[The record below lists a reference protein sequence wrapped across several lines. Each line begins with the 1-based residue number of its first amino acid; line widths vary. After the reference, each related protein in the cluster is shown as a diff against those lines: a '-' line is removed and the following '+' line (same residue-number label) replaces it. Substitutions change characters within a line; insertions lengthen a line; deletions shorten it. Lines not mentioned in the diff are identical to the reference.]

1 MLTKETEA
9 KISKILVKL
18 SEGEKN
24 IENSRKVLSENIDFD
39 SYQIFRYID
48 KEGKNI
54 IDSTNILDFLKKNGI
69 YANLTEI
76 DLLIMFY
83 DEDNDGCLSYYELLS
98 LIQSNTVLK
107 RSNPSLIYQNIPLH
121 IEKLLVKLFE
131 KEIDLSRSILCL
143 LTDLKTRPDFKMQN
157 IFHSLESCGGL
168 NYDSIK
174 FFLDRNCIRIQKNDI
189 YLILKR
195 LDFNKDGC
203 VDYCEFNKFLGYPNN
218 NNICNFNSPKCSP
231 CNSPNRSFNRNLHFD
246 YLNPF
251 PPRRKCCDRS
261 NEYSPMRISYDDDI
275 SNFNTNNNSNF
286 RDNNYQSFNLSP
298 RLSLRFSPM
307 RNNGNNRFVNN
318 SYTIDNCDDYYNSN
332 SNNMFY
338 PNDNNFNTIQKYFI
352 PPEKKQ
358 NINNNNMNQNF
369 NNQNYNN
376 MNYPNQNQNYNN
388 NINQKNNFNNNFNN
402 QNKNNINIPPQ
413 NKNFR
418 NINSQRKKPK
428 PPSKEELQ
436 FIDFLCQ
443 LMAAES
449 TLEQARI
456 DLSLKTDFTCQDAFK
471 IFEQNNRGF
480 LSDEDLKYGFEE
492 LGVCINDKDI
502 NLLLKR
508 FDIENEGVINYN
520 AFFDMLVPFEKD
532 YRNMIEN
539 RPSNSTFSGTSDIFM
554 MSTKEVLRDVLNLI
568 LNYENKFNEMK
579 KKFASMRSVL
589 KDIFMKL
596 DRLNVGYFTNEDLI
610 SYLKRNNIFTTLKD
624 ADLLFI
630 RFDRNR
636 NGQVDFEEVENECQV
651 EN

>member
-18 SEGEKN
+18 SEGEKI

-39 SYQIFRYID
+39 SYQIFRYLD
-48 KEGKNI
+48 TEGKNI
-54 IDSTNILDFLKKNGI
+54 IDSTNILNFLKKNGI
-69 YANLTEI
+69 YSNITEI

-83 DEDNDGCLSYYELLS
+83 DEDNDGCLSYYELLT
-98 LIQSNTVLK
+98 LIQSNTVSK
-107 RSNPSLIYQNIPLH
+107 RSNPCLSDQKLPSH
-121 IEKLLVKLFE
+121 IEKLLIKLFE

-157 IFHSLESCGGL
+157 IFHALESCGGL
-168 NYDSIK
+168 NYDSVK

-189 YLILKR
+189 FFILKR

-218 NNICNFNSPKCSP
+218 NNVCNFNSPKCSP
-231 CNSPNRSFNRNLHFD
+231 CNSPNRSFNRNLHYD

-275 SNFNTNNNSNF
+275 SDFNTNNNSNLKN
-286 RDNNYQSFNLSP
+286 NNYHQSMNLSP

-307 RNNGNNRFVNN
+307 RNNGNNRLISN
-318 SYTIDNCDDYYNSN
+318 SYTIENCDDYYNSN
-332 SNNMFY
+332 NINNMFY
-338 PNDNNFNTIQKYFI
+338 PTDNNFNTLQKYFI

-358 NINNNNMNQNF
+358 NINNNNI
-369 NNQNYNN
+369 NQNYNN
-376 MNYPNQNQNYNN
+376 INYPNQYYNN
-388 NINQKNNFNNNFNN
+388 NMNPNNNFNNNSNN
-402 QNKNNINIPPQ
+402 QNINNINRPSPNQ
-413 NKNFR
+413 NFR
-418 NINSQRKKPK
+418 NINSQRKKSK
-428 PPSKEELQ
+428 PPSKEEQQ
-436 FIDFLCQ
+436 FIEFLCQ
-443 LMAAES
+443 LMSAES

-532 YRNMIEN
+532 YRNMVEN
-539 RPSNSTFSGTSDIFM
+539 RPSNSNFSGTSDIFM

-568 LNYENKFNEMK
+568 LNYENRLNEMK
-579 KKFASMRSVL
+579 KKFAGVRSVL
-589 KDIFMKL
+589 KDIFMHL
-596 DRLNVGYFTNEDLI
+596 DRLNVGYFTNDDLI
-610 SYLKRNNIFTTLKD
+610 SYLKKNNIFTTLKD

-636 NGQVDFEEVENECQV
+636 NGQVDFEEVENEFQV

>member
-18 SEGEKN
+18 SEGEKI

-39 SYQIFRYID
+39 SYQIFRYLD
-48 KEGKNI
+48 TEGKNI
-54 IDSTNILDFLKKNGI
+54 IDSTNILNFLKKNGI
-69 YANLTEI
+69 YSNITEI

-83 DEDNDGCLSYYELLS
+83 DEDNDGCLSYYELLT
-98 LIQSNTVLK
+98 LIQSNTVSK
-107 RSNPSLIYQNIPLH
+107 RSNPCLSDQKLPSH
-121 IEKLLVKLFE
+121 IEKLLIKLFE

-157 IFHSLESCGGL
+157 IFHALESCGGL
-168 NYDSIK
+168 NYDSVK

-189 YLILKR
+189 FFILKR

-231 CNSPNRSFNRNLHFD
+231 CNSPNRSFNRNLHYD

-275 SNFNTNNNSNF
+275 SDFNTNNNSNF
-286 RDNNYQSFNLSP
+286 RDNNYHQSMNLSP

-307 RNNGNNRFVNN
+307 RNNGNNRLISN
-318 SYTIDNCDDYYNSN
+318 SYTIENCDDYYNSN
-332 SNNMFY
+332 NINNMFY
-338 PNDNNFNTIQKYFI
+338 PTDNNFNTLQKYFI

-358 NINNNNMNQNF
+358 NINNNNI
-369 NNQNYNN
+369 NQNYNN
-376 MNYPNQNQNYNN
+376 INYPNQYYNN
-388 NINQKNNFNNNFNN
+388 NMNPNNNFNNNSNN
-402 QNKNNINIPPQ
+402 QNINNINRPSPNQ
-413 NKNFR
+413 NFR
-418 NINSQRKKPK
+418 NINSQRKKSK
-428 PPSKEELQ
+428 PPSKEEQQ
-436 FIDFLCQ
+436 FIEFLCQ
-443 LMAAES
+443 LMSAES

-532 YRNMIEN
+532 YRNMVEN
-539 RPSNSTFSGTSDIFM
+539 RPSNSNFSGTSDIFM

-568 LNYENKFNEMK
+568 LNYENRLNEMK
-579 KKFASMRSVL
+579 KKFAGVRSVL
-589 KDIFMKL
+589 KDIFMHL
-596 DRLNVGYFTNEDLI
+596 DRLNVGYFTNDDLI
-610 SYLKRNNIFTTLKD
+610 SYLKKNNIFTTLKD

-636 NGQVDFEEVENECQV
+636 NGQVDFEEVENEFQV

>member
-18 SEGEKN
+18 SEGEKI
-24 IENSRKVLSENIDFD
+24 IENSRKVLSENFDFD
-39 SYQIFRYID
+39 SYQIFRYLD
-48 KEGKNI
+48 TEGKNI
-54 IDSTNILDFLKKNGI
+54 IDSTNILNFLKKNGI
-69 YANLTEI
+69 YSNITEI

-107 RSNPSLIYQNIPLH
+107 RSNPSLIYQKIPSH

-218 NNICNFNSPKCSP
+218 NNVCNFNSPKCSP
-231 CNSPNRSFNRNLHFD
+231 CNSPNRSFNRNLHYD

-275 SNFNTNNNSNF
+275 SDFNTNNNSNF
-286 RDNNYQSFNLSP
+286 RNNNYHQSMNLSP

-307 RNNGNNRFVNN
+307 RNNGNNRLINN
-318 SYTIDNCDDYYNSN
+318 SYTIENCDDYYNSN
-332 SNNMFY
+332 NINNMFY
-338 PNDNNFNTIQKYFI
+338 PTDNNFNTLQKYFI

-358 NINNNNMNQNF
+358 NINNNNI
-369 NNQNYNN
+369 NQNYNN
-376 MNYPNQNQNYNN
+376 INYPNQYYNN
-388 NINQKNNFNNNFNN
+388 NMNPNNNFNNNSNN
-402 QNKNNINIPPQ
+402 QNINNINRPSPNQ
-413 NKNFR
+413 NFR
-418 NINSQRKKPK
+418 NINSQRKKSK
-428 PPSKEELQ
+428 PPSKEEQQ
-436 FIDFLCQ
+436 FIEFLCQ
-443 LMAAES
+443 LMSAES

-532 YRNMIEN
+532 YRNMVEN
-539 RPSNSTFSGTSDIFM
+539 RPSNSNFSGTSDVFM
-554 MSTKEVLRDVLNLI
+554 LSTKNILREVFNLI
-568 LNYENKFNEMK
+568 LNYENRFNEMK
-579 KKFASMRSVL
+579 KKLASVRSVL
-589 KDIFMKL
+589 KDIFMHI

-610 SYLKRNNIFTTLKD
+610 NYLKKNNIFTTLKD

-636 NGQVDFEEVENECQV
+636 NGQVDFEEVEGEMQV
-651 EN
+651 ES